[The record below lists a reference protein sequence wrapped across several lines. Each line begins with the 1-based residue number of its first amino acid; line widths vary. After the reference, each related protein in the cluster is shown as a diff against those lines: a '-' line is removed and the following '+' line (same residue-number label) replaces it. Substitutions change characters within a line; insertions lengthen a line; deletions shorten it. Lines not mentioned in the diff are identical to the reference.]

1 MPLVTDIIILVASA
15 LVLAKSGTSLVSS
28 ISKLAR
34 FLRVSEYTVS
44 FVIMAFA
51 TSIPELFIGILSAIN
66 KTPELSLGNVIGAN
80 IANVTLVI
88 GIVSLL
94 GRNIKIKDKI
104 IFRDSF
110 YMLIIAVIP
119 ILLMIDH
126 TLSRFD
132 GLLLLIM
139 FFIYVYVLM
148 KNKIPM
154 EEDEKDIKYTE
165 IFKNVGIFLLSI
177 LLLLGSAQ
185 FLVKSAQSISVDLN
199 VPVLLVG
206 LFIVSIGTTLPELVF
221 DTRAVLMKHKEQA
234 LGNTIGSVIVN
245 STAVL
250 GTAAL
255 ITPITSQFTLFFI
268 SASFMI
274 FSLFLFMTFIRSNNG
289 LTWRE
294 GIVLLM
300 VYLLFVIVEVYIQG
314 LPNIS

>member
-1 MPLVTDIIILVASA
+1 MPLVTDIVILVISA
-15 LVLAKSGTSLVSS
+15 LVLAKSGASLVSS
-28 ISKLAR
+28 LSKLAR

-66 KTPELSLGNVIGAN
+66 ETPELSLGNVIGAN

-94 GRNIKIKDKI
+94 GRNIKIKDKL

-110 YMLIIAVIP
+110 YMLIIAVMP

-132 GLLLLIM
+132 GFLLLIM
-139 FFIYVYVLM
+139 FFVYIYVLM

-154 EEDEKDIKYTE
+154 DEDEKDVGYTE
-165 IFKNVGIFLLSI
+165 VFKNLGIFLFSI

-185 FLVKSAQSISVDLN
+185 FLVRSAQSISIDLN
-199 VPVLLVG
+199 IPVLLVG

-221 DTRAVLMKHKEQA
+221 NTKAVLLGHKEQA

-255 ITPITSQFTLFFI
+255 ITPITSQFTLFLI
-268 SASFMI
+268 SASFMMV
-274 FSLFLFMTFIRSNNG
+274 SLFLFMTFIRGNKG

-294 GIVLLM
+294 GIALLM
-300 VYLLFVIVEVYIQG
+300 FYLLFVIVEIYIQG
-314 LPNIS
+314 LPNIN